1 MWLPKISLAI
11 VYIMSITMCGHSVA
25 QSSPE
30 DFLYPHNKARAQV
43 GVQPLAWN
51 YTIAAY
57 AQHYANHRFADCNLE
72 HSGGPYGENL
82 AEGYG
87 ELKAADA
94 VSMWVGEKP
103 NYDYHSNSCVGDE
116 CLHYTQVVWRD
127 SVHLG
132 CARVPCR
139 NGWVF
144 VICSYDPPGN
154 YEDYVL
160 CEIANYQEYF
170 SDVQNY
176 FKATRSLH
184 QNSSTLILLREQIL
198 APTKLPRRAQVH
210 NAARV
215 EVGVGNLTWDNAL
228 AAHVQSY
235 ASERTRDCMLKLSK
249 DGKHGENATFR
260 SGDVMTAMDAVALW
274 MQEKLYYDYKQ
285 NACEPYRECDHYI
298 QLVWCNSTR
307 LGCAAATTGCSKG
320 YFYVACN
327 YDPPAKLDG
336 KQRPY

>member
-1 MWLPKISLAI
+1 
-11 VYIMSITMCGHSVA
+11 MCGHSVA

-94 VSMWVGEKP
+94 VSMWVGEKQ

-132 CARVPCR
+132 CARD
-139 NGWVF
+139 F
-144 VICSYDPPGN
+144 LD
-154 YEDYVL
+154 
-160 CEIANYQEYF
+160 A
-170 SDVQNY
+170 
-176 FKATRSLH
+176 
-184 QNSSTLILLREQIL
+184 
-198 APTKLPRRAQVH
+198 H
-210 NAARV
+210 NAASG
-215 EVGVGNLTWDNAL
+215 EVGVGKLTWDNAL
-228 AAHVQSY
+228 AAHAQSY
-235 ASERTRDCMLKLSK
+235 VNERTRDCLLKLSQ
-249 DGKHGENATFR
+249 DGSRRSCTMTTTQMPVNLTAISAFSWCGATRFSR
-260 SGDVMTAMDAVALW
+260 LRCGHDGVHQGLFPCC
-274 MQEKLYYDYKQ
+274 L
-285 NACEPYRECDHYI
+285 
-298 QLVWCNSTR
+298 QL
-307 LGCAAATTGCSKG
+307 
-320 YFYVACN
+320 
-327 YDPPAKLDG
+327 
-336 KQRPY
+336 